1 MEHNPSILQQ
11 IIDSCSQNDRKAQ
24 KMLYEMYAGKMLAIC
39 MRYCGDYQ
47 TAQDLMHDGFIN
59 VFTNIKQYQNKGS
72 FEGWM
77 RKVMVNVSLNYYRQ
91 NKVVFEGD
99 EDAAA
104 MISDTLQPDQL
115 QQLSAKEI
123 LETIAQLPNEQRI
136 IFNLFAIEGYTHTEI
151 AEKLN
156 IKETT
161 VRSNY
166 FRARLTLQKMIE
178 RNNK

>member
-136 IFNLFAIEGYTHTEI
+136 IFNLFAIEGYTHAEI